1 MSTQSVLFDAAF
13 RLNSIYL
20 PAAHTTG
27 TTCTPTAAATAFAAQ
42 MSKLGYAV
50 EPDLFRAVCTLS
62 LEQITAIVEKVEAA
76 LKVHSNWTA
85 LTRNWLEPTGIN
97 TATTWLGILEQLHLP
112 HSGVQ
117 GTMLPCGHFI
127 PDGTFPLERYNGCPV
142 CGTLFSTSDWTYTGQ
157 GSTLKPL
164 RLATDDSLRATMVSL
179 LESKIP
185 AESTQQEV
193 LGMLVAVFGLPEEIT
208 ETGTYEAGAIAFDI
222 LFRKGQFEQARRLVH
237 TTADIFRYLWC
248 SHTGQS
254 RIVRPKTLI
263 ETAKANVGYYW
274 EPNHAELVNAAGQ
287 EERLRLR
294 LHYTRSQ
301 CRFIADILNT
311 LPHSPEE
318 MCAQLHHYRGMWVRF
333 VRALRLSE
341 FARRTGY
348 RHLAAFVDV
357 FYRGDYPVWQGKVE
371 KAILAGDAAEATAL
385 LAERPAVFARSLI
398 AALLHLGPEKVLP
411 AFASVAAKVPVRLL
425 LTLDMYALYCLSP
438 EMTRVVQTATGAR
451 HMLGVNPRL
460 LQYSNDELHK
470 TAEKIQQICRNALS
484 QYFAEKEHPEGSIY
498 IAPELFLTPF
508 AIGERAHSTA
518 GGLYVPQGRR
528 FDVLGD
534 HVRLFLHWGE
544 GLPAQHLDLDLSA
557 AIQYA
562 DHTDECAYYNLS
574 PNGAVHSGDIQNI
587 PDNVGAAEYIELDL
601 PVLAEAGA
609 QSVLF
614 AVNAYSVGSITPTAR
629 VGWMDCAHPM
639 AVDNKT
645 GVAYDPST
653 VQFAAD
659 IRPEN
664 VHGGIIFG
672 VLDVASR
679 QIMWLEMSA
688 NTQNLAQFDL
698 RTVNALC
705 LKLRSRMSIGTF
717 LSIMAAAQQ
726 RPVVAMAEDAETVYD
741 SFTTIENLI

>member
-1 MSTQSVLFDAAF
+1 MPTQSVLFDAAF
-13 RLNSIYL
+13 RLNSIYIPQADTNITECRPT
-20 PAAHTTG
+20 PAAM
-27 TTCTPTAAATAFAAQ
+27 AFAAQ

-50 EPDLFRAVCTLS
+50 EPELFRAVCALS
-62 LEQITAIVEKVEAA
+62 VEQTTAIVEQVEAA

-85 LTRNWLEPTGIN
+85 LTRNWLQPTGIN
-97 TATTWLGILEQLHLP
+97 NPTTWLGILEQLHMP

-157 GSTLKPL
+157 GSTLTPL
-164 RLATDDSLRATMVSL
+164 RLATDASLRATLVSL
-179 LESKIP
+179 LESKVP
-185 AESTQQEV
+185 AESTAQEV
-193 LGMLVAVFGLPEEIT
+193 LGILVAVFGLPEEISA
-208 ETGTYEAGAIAFDI
+208 TGTCEAGAIAFDV
-222 LFRKGQFEQARRLVH
+222 LFRKGELAQARRLVH
-237 TTADIFRYLWC
+237 TAADIFRYLWC

-263 ETAKANVGYYW
+263 DTAAANVGYRW
-274 EPNHAELVNAAGQ
+274 EPDHDERTKAATH
-287 EERLRLR
+287 EEKMRLK

-301 CRFIADILNT
+301 CRFVADILNA
-311 LPHSPEE
+311 LPHSPQE
-318 MCAQLHHYRGMWVRF
+318 MCEQLHHYRGMWVRF

-341 FARRTGY
+341 FARRKGY
-348 RHLAAFVDV
+348 AHLAAFVDA
-357 FYRGDYPVWQGKVE
+357 FYRGDYRVWQGEVE
-371 KAILAGDAAEATAL
+371 KAILAGNAAAATIL
-385 LAERPAVFARSLI
+385 LAERPAIFARSLI
-398 AALLHLGPEKVLP
+398 AATIHLGPAAVLP
-411 AFASVAAKVPVRLL
+411 AFEAVAAKVPVRLL
-425 LTLDMYALYCLSP
+425 LTLDMYALYCLTP
-438 EMTRVVQTATGAR
+438 GATRVIQTATGAR
-451 HMLGVNPRL
+451 HMLGVNPRML
-460 LQYSNDELHK
+460 AYTTDELTQ
-470 TAEKIQQICRNALS
+470 TAEKIQEICRSALS
-484 QYFAEKEHPEGSIY
+484 KYFAEKEHPSGSIY
-498 IAPELFLTPF
+498 IAPELFLTPI

-534 HVRLFLHWGE
+534 KVRLFLHWGE

-557 AIQYA
+557 AIQYD

-574 PNGAVHSGDIQNI
+574 PTGAVHSGDIQYI
-587 PDNVGAAEYIELDL
+587 PDKVGAAEYVEIDIPL
-601 PVLAEAGA
+601 LAAAGA
-609 QSVLF
+609 RTVLF
-614 AVNAYSVGSITPTAR
+614 AVNAYSTGAITPTAR

-639 AVDNKT
+639 AVDNNT

-672 VLDVASR
+672 VLDIASR

-705 LKLRSRMSIGTF
+705 HKLRSRMSVGTF
-717 LSIMAAAQQ
+717 LTIMAIAQQ
-726 RPVVAMAEDAETVYD
+726 RAIAPAAEQAETVYD
-741 SFTTIENLI
+741 TYTTIDSLI